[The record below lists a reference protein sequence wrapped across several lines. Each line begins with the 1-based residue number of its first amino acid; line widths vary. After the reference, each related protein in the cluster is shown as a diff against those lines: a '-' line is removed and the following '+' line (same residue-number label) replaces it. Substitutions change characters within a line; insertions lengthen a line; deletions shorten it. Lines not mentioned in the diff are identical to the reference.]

1 MSTPF
6 AFCSASRYCGAVSE
20 RLQKIMA
27 GCGVGSRRQ
36 CERYIEEGRVRVNN
50 RVAALGDKATV
61 TDRIML
67 DDMLLEP
74 AAGKIEVRAL
84 IYHKP
89 AGEICTRSDPEG
101 RPTVFQS
108 LPRLSGRR
116 WIQVGRLD
124 FNTSGLLLFTTDGE
138 LANRLMHP
146 SYEIERVYAVRVLG
160 EVSEMVLR
168 KLQKGVRLEDG
179 LARFETLLDAGG
191 SGANHWYH
199 VSLREGR
206 NREVRRLWESQGVT
220 VSRLIRIGY
229 AGLGLPSTLK
239 AGSYRD
245 LHNHELTALYKSVE
259 MQVPKVEVEEA
270 EPAKRSSS
278 KRKPQ
283 RSPTRTLKPSNA
295 KPRRARKPA

>member
-1 MSTPF
+1 
-6 AFCSASRYCGAVSE
+6 VSE

-27 GCGVGSRRQ
+27 GCGIGSRRH
-36 CERYIEEGRVRVNN
+36 CERLIEEGRVKIND
-50 RVAALGDKATV
+50 RVAVLGDKASSRDRLTLDGELLYPA
-61 TDRIML
+61 TDK
-67 DDMLLEP
+67 P
-74 AAGKIEVRAL
+74 ATRVL

-89 AGEICTRSDPEG
+89 AGEISTRNDPEG
-101 RPTVFQS
+101 RPTVFRS
-108 LPRLSGRR
+108 LPLLSVGR

-160 EVSEMVLR
+160 EVTESVLR

-179 LARFETLLDAGG
+179 LARFETLIDAGG
-191 SGANHWYH
+191 AGANHWFH

-206 NREVRRLWESQGVT
+206 NREVRRLWESQNIT

-229 AGLGLPSTLK
+229 AGLALPSNLK

-245 LHNHELTALYKSVE
+245 LRPAELEALYEAVG
-259 MQVPKVEVEEA
+259 MQVPQPDVESDDRSSKKRT
-270 EPAKRSSS
+270 AKRASA
-278 KRKPQ
+278 RI
-283 RSPTRTLKPSNA
+283 LKLSHA
-295 KPRRARKPA
+295 KPRKTRTERNRKRERARK